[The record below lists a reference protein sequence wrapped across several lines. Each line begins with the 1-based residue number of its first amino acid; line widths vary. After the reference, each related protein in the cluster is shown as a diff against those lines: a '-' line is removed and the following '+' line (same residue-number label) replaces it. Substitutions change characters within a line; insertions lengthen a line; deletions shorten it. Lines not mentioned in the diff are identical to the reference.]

1 MPTALK
7 MWFVCNAICV
17 VAAADKKKLALAEK
31 FKELK
36 KSGKIEKYM
45 QRKRKKNA
53 SKEKKKLPRK

>member
-1 MPTALK
+1 M
-7 MWFVCNAICV
+7 FVV
-17 VAAADKKKLALAEK
+17 SADKKKLALAEK

-53 SKEKKKLPRK
+53 SKEKRKLPRK